1 MRLLALKP
9 RRRCLF
15 RGRRKAK
22 TYLQRE
28 INRRLGKKGNTLYEI
43 VQSTNSE
50 LAPPEADFV
59 DTVNRNLERG
69 KFLLLIVGDGIRE
82 GAIGITEFL
91 SNVGHL
97 NFAFAMIELSI

>member
-1 MRLLALKP
+1 M
-9 RRRCLF
+9 
-15 RGRRKAK
+15 
-22 TYLQRE
+22 
-28 INRRLGKKGNTLYEI
+28 
-43 VQSTNSE
+43 
-50 LAPPEADFV
+50 APPEADFV

-97 NFAFAMIELSI
+97 NFAFAMIELSLYKAKDLGTLIIPKTIVKTTEILLKRLDFC